1 VVPNTGPIF
10 APREQQ
16 VLEYL
21 RAHPG
26 RLISR
31 NELSRA
37 VWGFVLDYRS
47 RAIDQTVANLR
58 KKLHNGARIVT
69 HHGRGYEYVNV
80 QNVSAG

>member
-1 VVPNTGPIF
+1 VAPKTGPPF

-31 NELSRA
+31 DELSRG
-37 VWGFVLDYRS
+37 VWGFVLDHRS

-58 KKLHNGARIVT
+58 KKLCNGARIIT
-69 HHGRGYEYVNV
+69 HHGQGYEYVNG
-80 QNVSAG
+80 QNVSGG